1 MTQDCPGNKMTRWQ
15 DDKMTTQDC
24 PGNKA
29 CDPFALKFISYCCSY
44 ISIEWLT
51 DSENLLPT
59 LNHTFKSWS
68 RDFSWWR
75 KNYCFLLNLF
85 IHTFPLPNCFSKWFA
100 MFIFVNA
107 VLTVAPVHTVRVF
120 CAFLGRRITCD
131 GGGDDGKHFFETF
144 LFSRGGGRE
153 CLMYPTIETF
163 SWVDTALRTLFPSQ
177 VRPQIVNLDYLRLSQ
192 IISEYIRLSQILHL
206 NYLRVQPVSHFYDL
220 EKSVKDAWL
229 KGRRWVHQHQDV
241 SWVSMSPRTKMTPQ
255 HVFMILWF
263 SNNEGSTSSSNRPFG
278 KDFHFYRSL
287 PWKKKV
293 VTGTFS
299 NLVMHLCD
307 WLHSLCLLGRLE
319 KPKDED
325 LENHSKDKSAK

>member
-1 MTQDCPGNKMTRWQ
+1 MQMSVFPTVPIWVTGKYSLRQLNNIYCKWNSLTIICTLVVLVAPLLQVPSQSPSTGTCEDDTGLPWKQDDKMTRWQ

-144 LFSRGGGRE
+144 LFSRGGG
-153 CLMYPTIETF
+153 
-163 SWVDTALRTLFPSQ
+163 
-177 VRPQIVNLDYLRLSQ
+177 
-192 IISEYIRLSQILHL
+192 
-206 NYLRVQPVSHFYDL
+206 
-220 EKSVKDAWL
+220 
-229 KGRRWVHQHQDV
+229 
-241 SWVSMSPRTKMTPQ
+241 
-255 HVFMILWF
+255 
-263 SNNEGSTSSSNRPFG
+263 
-278 KDFHFYRSL
+278 
-287 PWKKKV
+287 
-293 VTGTFS
+293 
-299 NLVMHLCD
+299 
-307 WLHSLCLLGRLE
+307 
-319 KPKDED
+319 
-325 LENHSKDKSAK
+325 ENV

>member
-1 MTQDCPGNKMTRWQ
+1 MNFANANVSFSHRSYLSDREIFFKAIKQYLLQMKQFDHYLHVGGVGRATFTSPVAIAFNRNLRRWHRTALETRWQDDKMTRWQ

-144 LFSRGGGRE
+144 LFSRGGE
-153 CLMYPTIETF
+153 
-163 SWVDTALRTLFPSQ
+163 
-177 VRPQIVNLDYLRLSQ
+177 
-192 IISEYIRLSQILHL
+192 
-206 NYLRVQPVSHFYDL
+206 
-220 EKSVKDAWL
+220 
-229 KGRRWVHQHQDV
+229 
-241 SWVSMSPRTKMTPQ
+241 
-255 HVFMILWF
+255 
-263 SNNEGSTSSSNRPFG
+263 
-278 KDFHFYRSL
+278 
-287 PWKKKV
+287 
-293 VTGTFS
+293 
-299 NLVMHLCD
+299 
-307 WLHSLCLLGRLE
+307 
-319 KPKDED
+319 
-325 LENHSKDKSAK
+325 ENV